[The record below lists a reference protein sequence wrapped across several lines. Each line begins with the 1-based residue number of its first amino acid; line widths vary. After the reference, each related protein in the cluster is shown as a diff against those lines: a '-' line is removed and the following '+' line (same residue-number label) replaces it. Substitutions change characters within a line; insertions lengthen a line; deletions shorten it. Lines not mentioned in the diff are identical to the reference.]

1 MSGSATPAWQ
11 APSSKHLPRKTP
23 HKTPLPAHYGTRPAR
38 GENWLTISNLR
49 LSKGLTGAQLAHAL
63 QISDQHLED
72 LRRGTRHPHRH
83 TVMLIWALSRYPGL
97 LEDLLHIAD
106 VRDRHGRRLSKRAED
121 AVMAGWDDCAPRI
134 KRAASRK
141 KAKSEP
147 PASP

>member
-1 MSGSATPAWQ
+1 
-11 APSSKHLPRKTP
+11 
-23 HKTPLPAHYGTRPAR
+23 
-38 GENWLTISNLR
+38 
-49 LSKGLTGAQLAHAL
+49 
-63 QISDQHLED
+63 
-72 LRRGTRHPHRH
+72 
-83 TVMLIWALSRYPGL
+83 VMLIWALSRYPGL